1 MGDDAAR
8 SVNHG
13 DDSSACHSRNDPH
26 SVASV
31 NHRIALIAAAWAATA
46 STSSAA
52 ISIQNFTPATND
64 RFADDPAFT
73 AAAYDWSGV
82 GRAADGRWVT
92 MLSSSVFI
100 SATHNHPGLP
110 AIGIG
115 TTVSFLPGN
124 NPGSPAIS
132 GTIAGAQQ
140 IGITDLWIGYLASPL
155 PGSIASYSIATI
167 PLTGA
172 NYASSSAAN
181 QFAYLSGISPTVGGY
196 GASPL
201 TNQATGTNRI
211 EGFQAGLSLS
221 GSTGDVLLL
230 AQNLPGDPGFSLTS
244 FETDVNAGDS
254 GSPLMTVSGGD
265 LVVSGIAWASGTTDI
280 DPGPG
285 TATPNF
291 SVYTYTG
298 NYVTDIQSYIAAH
311 PVPEPSALALLAGAF
326 LFIGRKRR

>member
-13 DDSSACHSRNDPH
+13 DDSSACHPRNGPR
-26 SVASV
+26 SVAPV
-31 NHRIALIAAAWAATA
+31 NHRIALIAAAWAAIA
-46 STSSAA
+46 PTSFAA

-64 RFADDPAFT
+64 RFANDPAFT

-82 GRAADGRWVT
+82 GRAADGKWVT
-92 MLSSSVFI
+92 MLSSNVFI
-100 SATHNHPGLP
+100 GANHYHPGLP
-110 AIGIG
+110 GSGVG
-115 TTVSFLPGN
+115 TTVSFFAGNDPGAT
-124 NPGSPAIS
+124 PIS

-140 IGITDLWIGYLASPL
+140 IGSTDLWIGYLASPL
-155 PGSIASYSIATI
+155 PGSIASYGIATI

-172 NYASSSAAN
+172 TYGASSVAN
-181 QFAYLSGISPTVGGY
+181 QFAYLSGLSPTVGGY

-211 EGFQAGLSLS
+211 EGFQQSLTVS
-221 GSTGDVLLL
+221 GSTGDVLFL
-230 AQNLPGDPGFSLTS
+230 AENLPGDPGFVMTS
-244 FETDVNAGDS
+244 FETDVNGGDS
-254 GSPLMTVSGGD
+254 GSPLMTISGGN

-285 TATPNF
+285 TSTRNLA
-291 SVYTYTG
+291 VYTYTG
-298 NYVTDIQSYIAAH
+298 NYTTAIQAYITAH
-311 PVPEPSALALLAGAF
+311 AVPEPSTLALLAVAF